1 MPTAIQRTKIEKN
14 DLPGRCGG
22 RSEAFAVL
30 PPKSLKV
37 AAVGEAR
44 DAAAAGRDHI
54 RRRIDEDV
62 AAGKNGGRVIT
73 RFPPEPN
80 GYLHIGHAKAICL
93 NFGIAEEYSGICRLR
108 LDDTNPQKADDEM
121 AQAIERDLRWLGYS
135 WEGEVRH
142 ASDYFD
148 FLCDCALNLIKAG
161 RAYIDSSAGDT
172 IRRERGTL
180 TELGRNSRHRNR
192 DIGENLELFSS
203 MRQGRLPAGSYVLRA
218 RIDMASPNLNM
229 RDPVLYR
236 IVDGAHARTGK
247 KWHIYPTYDFAHG
260 LSDARE
266 GVTHSLCTL
275 EFEDHRPLYDW
286 LLEAVGTANRPQQI
300 EYARLAIEHTVLSK
314 RSLAKLVDGGHVGG
328 WDDPRLPTLSGL
340 RRRGYT
346 AAAIRDF
353 CLRLGIT
360 RKVSLIQMSLL
371 EECLRLNLAPRV
383 ERRLAV
389 LDPVKLVL
397 TNWPDDKGQS
407 LSLKLPNHPQDPD
420 SGQRQVIFSPQL
432 YIECEDFSLD
442 PPPGFKRL
450 TLGGEVRLRGAYV
463 IRAVEVKRGP
473 DGEITEIH
481 GECDWRT
488 LGQKP
493 EGRKVKGVIHWV
505 SAQGEPFEARL
516 YDRLL
521 LDAKVPQDLIAGLN
535 PDSLQVL
542 PAARM
547 EASSAP
553 SPFARAEADAAKTL
567 FQFERLGYFCLDR
580 DSRSG
585 EPLFNRQGLP
595 VFNRAVTLRD
605 GWSQAQK
612 NG

>member
-1 MPTAIQRTKIEKN
+1 ME
-14 DLPGRCGG
+14 
-22 RSEAFAVL
+22 
-30 PPKSLKV
+30 PKPLKV
-37 AAVGEAR
+37 ASSGESG
-44 DAAAAGRDHI
+44 DVVPAGRDHI

-93 NFGIAEEYSGICRLR
+93 NFGIAEEYQGICRLR
-108 LDDTNPQKADDEM
+108 FDDTNPQKADDEM
-121 AQAIERDLRWLGYS
+121 ARAIERDLLWLGYS

-142 ASDYFD
+142 ASDYFE
-148 FLCDCALNLIKAG
+148 FLCDCALSLIKAG
-161 RAYIDSSAGDT
+161 KAYVDSSDGDT
-172 IRRERGTL
+172 IRRERGAL
-180 TELGRNSRHRNR
+180 TKPGRASRYRNR
-192 DIGENLELFSS
+192 NLDENLELFLS
-203 MRQGRLPAGSYVLRA
+203 MREGRFPAGSQVLRA

-236 IVDGAHARTGK
+236 IVDDPHARTGK
-247 KWHIYPTYDFAHG
+247 KWRIYPTYDFAHG
-260 LSDARE
+260 LSDALE

-286 LLEAVGTANRPQQI
+286 LLEAVATANRPQQI
-300 EYARLAIEHTVLSK
+300 EYARLALEHTALSK
-314 RSLAKLVDGGHVGG
+314 RSLAKLVDGGHVDG

-346 AAAIRDF
+346 TAAIRDF
-353 CLRLGIT
+353 CSRIGIT

-371 EECLRLNLAPRV
+371 EECLRLDLDSRV

-389 LDPVKLVL
+389 LNPVKLVL
-397 TNWPDDKGQS
+397 TNWPEDKGQS
-407 LSLKLPNHPQDPD
+407 LGLKLPNHPQDPGL
-420 SGQRQVIFSPQL
+420 GQRQVVFSPQL
-432 YIECEDFSLD
+432 YIEREDFSLD
-442 PPPGFKRL
+442 PPPGFRRL
-450 TLGGEVRLRGAYV
+450 SLGGEVRLRGAHV
-463 IRAVEVKRGP
+463 IRAVDIKRGP
-473 DGEITEIH
+473 DGEITEIY

-505 SAQGEPFEARL
+505 SAQGQPFEARL
-516 YDRLL
+516 YDHLL
-521 LDAKVPQDLIAGLN
+521 LDAQVPEDLISGLN
-535 PDSLQVL
+535 PDSLKVF
-542 PAARM
+542 PAARI
-547 EASSAP
+547 EASSTPGQA
-553 SPFARAEADAAKTL
+553 FQVGADETETL

-585 EPLFNRQGLP
+585 EPLLNSRGLP

-605 GWSQAQK
+605 RWSQARK
-612 NG
+612 TG

>member
-1 MPTAIQRTKIEKN
+1 MAIHRTKIEKN
-14 DLPGRCGG
+14 DLQGRCGG
-22 RSEAFAVL
+22 RSEAFAAL
-30 PPKSLKV
+30 EPKSLKV
-37 AAVGEAR
+37 AGGGEAKEL
-44 DAAAAGRDHI
+44 APAGRDHI
-54 RRRIDEDV
+54 HRRIDEDV

-93 NFGIAEEYSGICRLR
+93 NFGIAEEYQGICRLR
-108 LDDTNPQKADDEM
+108 LDDTNPGNADDEM
-121 AQAIERDLRWLGYS
+121 ARAIERDLRWLGYS

-148 FLCDCALNLIKAG
+148 FLCGCALSLIKAG
-161 RAYIDSSAGDT
+161 KAYVDSSAGDT
-172 IRRERGTL
+172 IRSERGTL
-180 TELGRNSRHRNR
+180 TEPGRNSRCRNR
-192 DIGENLELFSS
+192 GLGENLELFSS
-203 MRQGRLPAGSYVLRA
+203 MQEGRFPAGSQVLRA

-236 IVDGAHARTGK
+236 IVDSSHMRTGK
-247 KWHIYPTYDFAHG
+247 KWHIYPTYDFAQG
-260 LSDARE
+260 LSDACE

-275 EFEDHRPLYDW
+275 EFEDHRLLYDW
-286 LLEAVGTANRPQQI
+286 LLEAVATANRPQQL

-314 RSLAKLVDGGHVGG
+314 RLLAKLVDGGHVSG

-353 CLRLGIT
+353 CSRLGIT

-371 EECLRLNLAPRV
+371 EECLRLNLDPRV

-389 LDPVKLVL
+389 LDPIKLIL
-397 TNWPDDKGQS
+397 TNWPEDKGQS
-407 LSLKLPNHPQDPD
+407 LSLDLPNHPKDP
-420 SGQRQVIFSPQL
+420 GLGRRQVIFSPQL
-432 YIECEDFSLD
+432 YIEREDFSLD

-450 TLGGEVRLRGAYV
+450 ALGGEVRLRGAYV

-473 DGEITEIH
+473 DGEVTEIY

-488 LGQKP
+488 LGQQPK
-493 EGRKVKGVIHWV
+493 GRKVKGVIHWV

-521 LDAKVPQDLIAGLN
+521 LDAQAPEDLIAGLN
-535 PDSLQVL
+535 PDALKL
-542 PAARM
+542 FPAARI
-547 EASSAP
+547 EASSAM
-553 SPFARAEADAAKTL
+553 SQFGQVKADETKTL

-580 DSRSG
+580 DSGSG
-585 EPLFNRQGLP
+585 EPLFNGQGLP
-595 VFNRAVTLRD
+595 VFNRVVTLRD
-605 GWSQAQK
+605 RWGQAQK
-612 NG
+612 TG